1 MNGNNRGQHE
11 DQEVLPKVHMRE
23 VSSAIGVENIRW
35 TRTGAEG
42 LQSTDFGS
50 QVSCA
55 QEVDSFASRGSRRD
69 DVYLVVETEPV

>member
-1 MNGNNRGQHE
+1 
-11 DQEVLPKVHMRE
+11 MRE

-42 LQSTDFGS
+42 LQSADFGS

-55 QEVDSFASRGSRRD
+55 QEVDSLASRGFRRD
-69 DVYLVVETEPV
+69 DVC